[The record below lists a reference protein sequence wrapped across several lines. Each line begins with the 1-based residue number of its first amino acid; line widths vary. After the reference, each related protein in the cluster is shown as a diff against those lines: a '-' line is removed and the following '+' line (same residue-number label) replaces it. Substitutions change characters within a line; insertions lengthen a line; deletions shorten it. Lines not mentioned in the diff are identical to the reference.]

1 MKHFSLIKAIAA
13 TFGVSFLT
21 FQPMQA
27 ESTYRLVTNNDMIID
42 RCVYLL
48 VAEDL
53 NIAAANEMNS
63 PSGIKTTAITRS
75 GNGII
80 SLPDKHS
87 V

>member
-63 PSGIKTTAITRS
+63 QA
-75 GNGII
+75 
-80 SLPDKHS
+80 